1 MMPLVDTPWALS
13 YRLPMGHAPL
23 NCFLSVIFSNKFADR
38 QTHTDTSADNK
49 GRLTLWRHNYEYRGF
64 HSRLNADARKQ
75 STVSQRHAV
84 NYGRRYKLV
93 GPDWIRAIARINFVF
108 FLSEFSVLTDTEY
121 LKILENV
128 FDHKLT

>member
-1 MMPLVDTPWALS
+1 M
-13 YRLPMGHAPL
+13 
-23 NCFLSVIFSNKFADR
+23 
-38 QTHTDTSADNK
+38 TS
-49 GRLTLWRHNYEYRGF
+49 YEYRGF